1 MRLILIITGAEGHA
15 MAEAKK
21 RTAAKRATKG
31 SYDGFSEEERSAMK
45 EHATEMKKAAKRGAD
60 ADVEAEVLAKIA
72 EFAPPDREMAER
84 IHAIVKA
91 SAPSLTPRLW
101 YGQPAY
107 AKDGKVLCFFQPSG
121 KFKTRYST
129 LGFNDVAE
137 LDDGTMWPTAFALT
151 KLAPADEKKIAALVK
166 KAAG

>member
-1 MRLILIITGAEGHA
+1 
-15 MAEAKK
+15 MATARKTTAQ
-21 RTAAKRATKG
+21 RTSAAKTAPAFT
-31 SYDGFSEEERSAMK
+31 DEEKSAMK
-45 EHATEMKKAAKRGAD
+45 ERAKEVKAAKSGTVDD
-60 ADVEAEVLAKIA
+60 ATAVLDKIA
-72 EFAPPDREMAER
+72 EMEDSDRALAEKVHQVITDAAPGLA
-84 IHAIVKA
+84 
-91 SAPSLTPRLW
+91 PRLW
-101 YGQPAY
+101 YGMPAY